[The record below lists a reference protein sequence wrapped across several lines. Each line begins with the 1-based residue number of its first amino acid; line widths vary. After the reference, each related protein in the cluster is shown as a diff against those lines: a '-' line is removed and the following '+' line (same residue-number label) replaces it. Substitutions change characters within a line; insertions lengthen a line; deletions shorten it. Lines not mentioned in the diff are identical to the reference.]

1 MALSLRVCCAVAFT
15 AAFLV
20 CTVCSRLPTPKAS
33 CKIHSAIPLSYSP
46 ISTIVNPPRTSFTG
60 KAFTIHCQH
69 TEFVNSAS
77 QTMVFTNF
85 SQATLY
91 QQSVEPTCGNALTA
105 PSAECVNSSTA
116 IVDKISSLCINRF
129 SVQFILQDCLNPQIA
144 GSFTYKMFCELS
156 FQFETF

>member
-20 CTVCSRLPTPKAS
+20 CSVCSRLPTPQAICKTYQAS
-33 CKIHSAIPLSYSP
+33 TSSYSP
-46 ISTIVNPPRTSFTG
+46 ISAIVNPPRTSFTG
-60 KAFTIHCQH
+60 AAFTIHCKD
-69 TEFVNSAS
+69 TDFVNSAS

-91 QQSVEPTCGNALTA
+91 RAPSAGYTCSNALTL
-105 PSAECVNSSTA
+105 PSDACVNSSTA

-144 GSFTYKMFCELS
+144 GSFT
-156 FQFETF
+156 